1 MSLKHILKL
10 MLKQKSISIL
20 IIFQVAITLMIVSNS
35 AFISYA
41 TLTNWLIPS
50 KLEEQQILNVVTNV
64 YDDQVD
70 KGQLIERDLTAIRAL
85 PEVVSATYSGEE
97 NVIDTRR
104 SSNRSRNA
112 VYTDNLDENAKDHA
126 TALFG
131 VDQQGVDSLMLNI
144 SSGRDFYAN
153 EFVTGDATSTP
164 ASVALI
170 SDDLAKTLFEDA
182 SPLGQTVFLNTT
194 KTPYQIIGTF
204 EDKML
209 GEVATYQQVWY
220 HGMVIPEAIYG
231 RNNEINYI
239 IRVAPNT
246 SEKILE
252 TLETLFY
259 QEPGRIVSRV
269 EFSAR
274 AKKRLWD
281 SRSSFAFVMFAISA
295 LALLITSLG
304 IIALVTF
311 SVKMRHKNFGI
322 LRALGA
328 SKHMVLKSLII
339 ENSLL
344 ALVGLVIGFFL
355 SLWLNIALLRTLGVQ
370 GTPDIIVGLL
380 VTLFVWLL
388 TCFAAYLPARKTTLI
403 APAQVTKAN

>member
-10 MLKQKSISIL
+10 ILKQKSISIL
-20 IIFQVAITLMIVSNS
+20 IVFQVAITLMIVSNS

-41 TLTNWLIPS
+41 TLQNWLIPS
-50 KLEEQQILNVVTNV
+50 KLEEQQILNVVTHV
-64 YDDQVD
+64 YDEQVD

-85 PEVVSATYSGEE
+85 PEVVSATHSGEE

-104 SSNRSRNA
+104 SSNV
-112 VYTDNLDENAKDHA
+112 VYNDSLDENAKDHSI
-126 TALFG
+126 ALFG
-131 VDQQGVDSLMLNI
+131 VDQQGVESLMLNI

-153 EFVTGDATSTP
+153 EFVTGDATTTP

-170 SDDLAKTLFEDA
+170 SDDLAKTLFEEA
-182 SPLGQTVFLNTT
+182 SPLGQTVYLNGS
-194 KTPYQIIGTF
+194 KTPYQVVGTF

-209 GEVATYQQVWY
+209 GESATYEQVWY

-246 SEKILE
+246 SEKVLE
-252 TLETLFY
+252 TIETLLY

-281 SRSSFAFVMFAISA
+281 GRSSFAFVMFAISA
-295 LALLITSLG
+295 VALLITSLG

-311 SVKMRHKNFGI
+311 SVKMRHKNLGI

-328 SKHMVLKSLII
+328 SKSMVLKSLII

-355 SLWLNIALLRTLGVQ
+355 SLWLNMALLQTLGVQ
-370 GTPDIIVGLL
+370 GTPDIVVGIL

-388 TCFAAYLPARKTTLI
+388 TCFAAYLPARKATLI
-403 APAQVTKAN
+403 APAQVTKAS

>member
-50 KLEEQQILNVVTNV
+50 NLEEQQILNVVTNV

-70 KGQLIERDLTAIRAL
+70 KGQLIERDLTTIRAL

-104 SSNRSRNA
+104 SSNI

-153 EFVTGDATSTP
+153 EFVVGDAATTS

-170 SDDLAKTLFEDA
+170 SDDLAQTLFENA
-182 SPLGQTVFLNTT
+182 SPLGQTVFLNTA

-209 GEVATYQQVWY
+209 GEAATYEQVWY

-231 RNNEINYI
+231 RSNEVNYI
-239 IRVAPNT
+239 IRVKPNT

-252 TLETLFY
+252 TLETQLY
-259 QEPGRIVSRV
+259 QESGRIVSRV

-281 SRSSFAFVMFAISA
+281 GRSSFAFVMFAISA

-311 SVKMRHKNFGI
+311 SVKMRHKNLGI

-328 SKHMVLKSLII
+328 SKHMVLKNLII

-355 SLWLNIALLRTLGVQ
+355 SLWLNIALLQTLGVQ
-370 GTPDIIVGLL
+370 GTPDIIVGIL
-380 VTLFVWLL
+380 VTLLVWLL
-388 TCFAAYLPARKTTLI
+388 TCFAAYLPARKATLI
-403 APAQVTKAN
+403 APAQVTKTN